1 MRLIPYRKF
10 KIKCSYKPDKI
21 NARLCGVTTIGS
33 QTLYPKTVLT
43 PFIGHIDDR
52 GFKIALSGYDP
63 IARVYKRN
71 SFSPQI
77 IGRYQVTEEGTEI
90 IITQRIV
97 LPVIIVMSIWTMGVV
112 GALLLMIL
120 LLLQGEPFD
129 TLYLVPL
136 IMLGIMLKLVGVGF
150 WDDADNSKE
159 ILQRVLLN

>member
-10 KIKCSYKPDKI
+10 KIKCGHMPDKI
-21 NARLCGVTTIGS
+21 NNRLCGVTTIGS
-33 QTLYPKTVLT
+33 QMLYPKAVLT

-90 IITQRIV
+90 TITQRIV
-97 LPVIIVMSIWTMGVV
+97 LPIIIVMSIWSIGVV
-112 GALLLMIL
+112 GALLLMTL

-129 TLYLVPL
+129 MGYLIPV

-159 ILQRVLLN
+159 IIMRTLLH